1 VSTKIQ
7 IFKVGDPADQSS
19 MLRFKIS
26 AAARF

>member
-1 VSTKIQ
+1 VRTKIQ
-7 IFKVGDPADQSS
+7 IVEVGGPIDQPS